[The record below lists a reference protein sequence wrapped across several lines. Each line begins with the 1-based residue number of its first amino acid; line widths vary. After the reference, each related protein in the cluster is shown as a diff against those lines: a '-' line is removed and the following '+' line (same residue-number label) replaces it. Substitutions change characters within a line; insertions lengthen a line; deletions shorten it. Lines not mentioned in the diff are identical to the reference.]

1 MGDTNIQVNVTD
13 RVGIITLNR
22 PRVHNALDRET
33 VREVVEQMEAF
44 NVDRRV
50 RVIVINGSGPAFAA
64 GADVRELRDATPK
77 SLELDDPFADWDRIT
92 RIHKPV
98 IASVHGFALGGGF
111 ELALHCDMLIAAEN
125 AVFGFPE
132 VTLGVM
138 PGAGGTQ
145 LLTKAIGR
153 RKAMEMIWF
162 GKRLSAT
169 DAASAGIVNQ
179 IFDEAILDEETMN
192 VAGKLAEQAPI
203 PVRLIKEVVNHAE
216 DLPLMEGMKLERK
229 NFYLTFATDDQS
241 EGMQAFIEKRT
252 PRFKGE

>member
-1 MGDTNIQVNVTD
+1 
-13 RVGIITLNR
+13 R
-22 PRVHNALDRET
+22 
-33 VREVVEQMEAF
+33 F
-44 NVDRRV
+44 
-50 RVIVINGSGPAFAA
+50 
-64 GADVRELRDATPK
+64 
-77 SLELDDPFADWDRIT
+77 
-92 RIHKPV
+92 HKLVCP
-98 IASVHGFALGGGF
+98 SVYGFALGGGF

-125 AVFGFPE
+125 AVFGVPE

-203 PVRLIKEVVNHAE
+203 PVRLIKEVVNQ
-216 DLPLMEGMKLERK
+216 DRK
-229 NFYLTFATDDQS
+229 S
-241 EGMQAFIEKRT
+241 VV
-252 PRFKGE
+252 

>member
-1 MGDTNIQVNVTD
+1 
-13 RVGIITLNR
+13 
-22 PRVHNALDRET
+22 
-33 VREVVEQMEAF
+33 
-44 NVDRRV
+44 
-50 RVIVINGSGPAFAA
+50 
-64 GADVRELRDATPK
+64 
-77 SLELDDPFADWDRIT
+77 
-92 RIHKPV
+92 
-98 IASVHGFALGGGF
+98 
-111 ELALHCDMLIAAEN
+111 
-125 AVFGFPE
+125 FGFPE

-192 VAGKLAEQAPI
+192 VAGKLAGQAPM
-203 PVRLIKEVVNHAE
+203 PVRL
-216 DLPLMEGMKLERK
+216 MKQGQK